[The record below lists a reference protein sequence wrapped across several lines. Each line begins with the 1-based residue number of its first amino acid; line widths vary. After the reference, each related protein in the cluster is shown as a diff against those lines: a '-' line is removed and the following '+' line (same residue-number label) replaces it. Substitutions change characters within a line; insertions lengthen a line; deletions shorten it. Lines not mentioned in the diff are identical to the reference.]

1 MKTFKRL
8 FAFMVMVALLAGCGG
23 GGDEGSSTD
32 GLPQQYTGNR
42 SEAAITTSNARA
54 MATSAYDGTV
64 LVGTLNVLGKAA
76 GDDSIE
82 MPSLLEAVEIM
93 ENAATSASVE
103 PKTSAKSAEAS
114 VSESDR
120 TYGYSGYYD
129 FDFTLDTV
137 SGDTNGAISFVN
149 YRPSSYSGTMNG
161 RFTFSGLFNKQ
172 TGNFTRLKMTFPNIT
187 LTGGTSSYTISGDVE
202 ASNSG
207 SMKILKMTLAV
218 TDNASKLTA
227 AIKDYTLTL
236 TNNSSLTCTGTF
248 YDPIQGYV
256 TVSTPSP
263 LIVSSLSARPTSGQ
277 LLVTG
282 SNGTKARLTFSSG
295 GYTVWVDATGNGT
308 FVAAP

>member
-1 MKTFKRL
+1 
-8 FAFMVMVALLAGCGG
+8 MVALLAGCGG

-32 GLPQQYTGNR
+32 VVESKYVGNR
-42 SEAAITTSNARA
+42 SAAAITTSNARA
-54 MATSAYDGTV
+54 LATSAYDATV

-82 MPSLLEAVEIM
+82 KSSLLEAVEIM
-93 ENAATSASVE
+93 QNTATFATAE

-120 TYGYSGYYD
+120 SYGYSGYFD
-129 FDFTLDTV
+129 FEFTLDTV
-137 SGDTNGAISFVN
+137 SGETTGAITFVN
-149 YRPSSYSGTMNG
+149 YTPSSYSGTMNG

-172 TGNFTRLKMTFPNIT
+172 TSSFTRLKMTFPDIT
-187 LTGGTSSYTISGDVE
+187 LTGGTTSYTIAGNVE
-202 ASNSG
+202 ANDSG
-207 SMKILKMTLAV
+207 SIKILKMNLAV
-218 TDNASKLTA
+218 TDNVSKLTA
-227 AIKDYTLTL
+227 AIRDYTLTL
-236 TNNSSLTCTGTF
+236 TNYTSLTCTGTF